1 MMKKVSILIPTKNAG
16 SLFKEVLNSIKN
28 QEYEE
33 AIDLLIVDSGS
44 NDETLEIAKK
54 YDARILDIPAHEFN
68 HGLTRNYGI
77 QQSFGDVIVL
87 MTQDA
92 VPQGRLWLKCIV
104 DTFEDERIAGV
115 YVKQIP
121 REDADVLTKRTLH
134 DWLTGRDIFSL
145 SGIGCL
151 KEFTEL
157 TPAEKSHL
165 CVFDDVCSAIRRTA
179 WEQIPFRRNDFGED
193 IDWAKTVLQSG
204 WLIAFQPKAAVVHS
218 HDRSLVYL
226 YKRTYMT
233 HRKLYELF
241 QLETM
246 PSVLQLLHSII
257 AGTIRDLRYV
267 LIHEPDIKKKV
278 KLSLRVPF
286 LLTASNLGQ
295 YRGARDEKKAICVKI
310 KGV

>member
-1 MMKKVSILIPTKNAG
+1 MKVSILIPTRNAG
-16 SLFKEVLNSIKN
+16 SLFEAVLNSIRN

-44 NDETLEIAKK
+44 NDETLKIAKK
-54 YDARILDIPAHEFN
+54 YDARILEIPAHEFN

-77 QQSFGDVIVL
+77 QKCYGDIVVL

-92 VPQGRLWLKCIV
+92 VPQGKLWVKGIV
-104 DTFEDERIAGV
+104 DTFENERIAGV

-121 REDADVLTKRTLH
+121 RENADVLTKRNLQN
-134 DWLTGRDIFSL
+134 WLTGRDTFSL
-145 SGIGCL
+145 SEIKCL
-151 KEFTEL
+151 KEFAEL

-165 CVFDDVCSAIRRTA
+165 CVFDDVCSAIRRKA
-179 WEQIPFRRNDFGED
+179 WEQIPFRRTDFGED

-241 QLETM
+241 QLETI

-295 YRGARDEKKAICVKI
+295 YSGARDEKKSICVKI

>member
-16 SLFKEVLNSIKN
+16 SLFEKVLNSIRN
-28 QEYEE
+28 QEHEE

-44 NDETLEIAKK
+44 DDETLDIAKK
-54 YDARILDIPAHEFN
+54 YDARILQIPAHEFN

-77 QQSFGDVIVL
+77 QQCSGDVIVL

-92 VPQGRLWLKCIV
+92 VPQGKLWLKGIV
-104 DTFEDERIAGV
+104 DTFDDERIAGV

-121 REDADVLTKRTLH
+121 REDADILTKTNLQN
-134 DWLTGRDIFSL
+134 WLTGRDTFALSRIESL
-145 SGIGCL
+145 R
-151 KEFTEL
+151 EFNQL

-165 CVFDDVCSAIRRTA
+165 CVFDDVCSAIRRKA
-179 WEQIPFRRNDFGED
+179 WEQIAFRRNDFGED
-193 IDWAKTVLQSG
+193 IDWAKSVLEAG
-204 WLIAFQPKAAVVHS
+204 WLIAYQPRAAVIHS
-218 HDRSLVYL
+218 HNRSIVYL

-241 QLETM
+241 QLETV
-246 PSVLQLLHSII
+246 PSMRHLLHSII
-257 AGTIRDLRYV
+257 AGTIRDVRYV
-267 LIHEPDIKKKV
+267 LVHEPDIRKKV
-278 KLSLRVPF
+278 KLILRVPF

-295 YRGARDEKKAICVKI
+295 YRGARDEKESICMKF